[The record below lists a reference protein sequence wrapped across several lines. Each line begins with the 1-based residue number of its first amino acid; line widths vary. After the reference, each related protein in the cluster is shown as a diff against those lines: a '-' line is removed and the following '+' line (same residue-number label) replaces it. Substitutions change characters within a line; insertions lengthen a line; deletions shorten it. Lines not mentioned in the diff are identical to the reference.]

1 MGPRIIVIK
10 KGGHGSLLFH
20 PDGNFAIP
28 AYPVTQF
35 IDPTGAGDSY
45 AGALIGYLASA
56 NSTSFPTM
64 KKAVAYATA
73 VSSLTVESFS
83 VDRLSGA
90 GRKVIDQRYR
100 ALSALTRF

>member
-10 KGGHGSLLFH
+10 KVGTDHSYSTPTATCHSRLPG
-20 PDGNFAIP
+20 DK
-28 AYPVTQF
+28 F

-83 VDRLSGA
+83 VDRLSAA
-90 GRKVIDQRYR
+90 GHKVIDQRYR